1 MLQISGGDIKEIQGS
16 RQNKFALSLSESSVV
31 APRASHFFVWQ
42 WAAVR
47 RCWFYR
53 RCSRMQ
59 SGEKRAARSQIEFSD
74 RLLELQ
80 IAPCQCTREGLIQ
93 CLLSIGISG
102 ADLYFSGGR

>member
-47 RCWFYR
+47 RKK
-53 RCSRMQ
+53 
-59 SGEKRAARSQIEFSD
+59 GRSKSD
-74 RLLELQ
+74 RVLRQ
-80 IAPCQCTREGLIQ
+80 APRITDCPLPMYQRG
-93 CLLSIGISG
+93 SDSVFVVHR
-102 ADLYFSGGR
+102 Y